1 MCSQT
6 SFGTKKYRVPK
17 VPELLGNQG
26 QCPVSVLY
34 FSWAKQL
41 NFARMSKKK
50 TWRQQPFRSAKRL
63 KQCYQLHTSRH
74 DAWSFPFK
82 QVEDIG
88 SSGHC
93 RQSVNLSQFFS
104 SSFFLMHNRAYTKWK
119 LHSRQKQ

>member
-41 NFARMSKKK
+41 NFARMSKKNLE
-50 TWRQQPFRSAKRL
+50 A
-63 KQCYQLHTSRH
+63 
-74 DAWSFPFK
+74 AAFPFSK
-82 QVEDIG
+82 TSQTV
-88 SSGHC
+88 
-93 RQSVNLSQFFS
+93 LSATNVS
-104 SSFFLMHNRAYTKWK
+104 A
-119 LHSRQKQ
+119 